1 MFLTDLSIKRPVFAT
16 VVSLLMI
23 VLGIA
28 SLMSLP
34 IRELPQIDPPV
45 VQVTTTY
52 RGASAA
58 IVDTQITELVEGAV
72 AGIEGIKIISSQSR
86 DERSQVVLEFKLSRD
101 VDAAAND
108 VRDRV
113 ARVLARLPEAADQP
127 IVAKVDGDSRPILW
141 IALSSDVYGG
151 MEVTD
156 IARRRFVDR
165 LAIVEGVAQVILQ
178 GERRFSMRVWL
189 DRQSLAARGLTVQ
202 DVEDAIRRENIELP
216 GGRLDSTQRELTVR
230 TDSRLGRPEQFR
242 AVVISRPGAAAGG
255 AQVLLGDVATV
266 EVAPDDARGEYRI
279 NGRPGIGIG
288 ILRQGTANT
297 LSVAEGVKRE
307 VELIRT
313 GLPPGLSVDF
323 GYDESLF
330 ISQSIYEVEHALVTA
345 LVLVVGVIFFFLRS
359 FRATIIPAVAIPV
372 SLVAS
377 FVAMSAL
384 GFSINILTLLGLVLA
399 IGLVVDDAIVVLENV
414 HRRIEEGEEPLLAS
428 LRGSREIA
436 FAVIA
441 TTLVLVAVFLP
452 LSFMQGNV
460 GRLFTEFG
468 LALAASVL
476 FSGLVALTLTPMMC
490 SKLLRPHGSEG
501 RFVRMTEPLFHYM
514 NGGFRWLLRG
524 ALAAPVLTLGISAAL
539 SGLALILFTIIPK
552 EFTPTEDRGVVIMP
566 LTGPEGASFNYMRE
580 HVERLERMSARYME
594 NGEAAAVF
602 AVMGGQQRPSVGNI
616 ANVFIRLAPWN
627 ERSRNAQTIAA
638 EMFPTVAAMTGVRGF
653 TLIPP
658 SLGQSGFQPPV
669 QFVIGGPDYD
679 TLVQWRDRFMERART
694 NNRLLNL
701 DNNYRETK
709 PELRVDIDRR
719 KAADLGVSIQS
730 IGRTIETMLGSR
742 EVGTYVDGGQEYRV
756 LIQAHDRDRVTPYD
770 LQNIFVRSNG
780 GLIPLSNLVTLT
792 ERARAQTLARADRVR
807 AITITAS
814 LSPGYPLGEALA
826 FMDGIAREVLPPD
839 ARVSYRGQSLEFRE
853 SSSALYVTF
862 LMALIVVYL
871 VLAAQFESFIHPLI
885 ILLSTPLALTG
896 GLLALHMTG
905 QTLNIFSQIGMIL
918 LIGLMAKN
926 GILVVEFANQLRD
939 RGLTVM
945 EAALEASV
953 VRLRPILMTSI
964 ATVLGAVPLAMATG
978 AGAESRRAL
987 GVVIVGGITV
997 STVVTLFAIPALY
1010 LILAPFTK
1018 PAGAIERLLADMED
1032 RAPVVMDEAAKLAAR
1047 AHPPGPVAAE

>member
-1 MFLTDLSIKRPVFAT
+1 MSLTDLSIKRPVFAT
-16 VVSLLMI
+16 VVSLMMI

-28 SLMSLP
+28 SLISLP

-52 RGASAA
+52 TGASAA
-58 IVDTQITELVEGAV
+58 VVDTQITELIEGAV
-72 AGIEGIKIISSQSR
+72 AGIEGIKTISSQSR
-86 DERSQVVLEFKLSRD
+86 DERSQVVIEFKLNRD

-113 ARVLARLPEAADQP
+113 ARALARLPDAADQP
-127 IVAKVDGDSRPILW
+127 VVAKVDGDTRPILW
-141 IALSSDVYGG
+141 IALSSDVYSG

-165 LAIVEGVAQVILQ
+165 LAIVEGVAQVLIQ

-189 DRQSLAARGLTVQ
+189 DRQSMAARGLTVQ
-202 DVEDAIRRENIELP
+202 DIEEAIRRENIELP
-216 GGRLDSTQRELTVR
+216 GGRLDSAQRELTVR
-230 TDSRLGRPEQFR
+230 TDTRLSTPAQFR
-242 AVVISRPGAAAGG
+242 AVVVSRQGGPAGAA
-255 AQVLLGDVATV
+255 QILLGDVATV
-266 EVAPDDARGEYRI
+266 EIAPEDTRGEYRI
-279 NGRPGIGIG
+279 NGRPGIGLG

-297 LSVAEGVKRE
+297 LSVANGVKAE
-307 VELIRT
+307 VERIRA
-313 GLPPGLSVDF
+313 GLPEGLNVTYGF
-323 GYDESLF
+323 DESLF
-330 ISQSIYEVEHALVTA
+330 ISQSIYEVQHALAVA

-377 FVAMSAL
+377 FAAMAAL

-414 HRRIEEGEEPLLAS
+414 HRRIEEGEDPLLAS

-468 LALAASVL
+468 MALAASVL

-490 SKLLRPHGSEG
+490 SKLLKPHGSEG

-514 NGGFRWLLRG
+514 NQGFRWLLRG
-524 ALAAPVLTLGISAAL
+524 ALRVPIITLGVSLML
-539 SGLALILFTIIPK
+539 SGLAAILFNIIPK
-552 EFTPTEDRGVVIMP
+552 EFTPTEDRGVIIIPM
-566 LTGPEGASFNYMRE
+566 TGPEGANFNYMRE
-580 HVERLERMSARYME
+580 HVQQMERIGQRYVE
-594 NGEAAAVF
+594 SGEAASVF
-602 AVMGGQQRPSVGNI
+602 AVLGGQQRPPIGNV
-616 ANVFIRLAPWN
+616 ANVFIRLAPWH
-627 ERSRNAQTIAA
+627 ERERKAQTIAA
-638 EMFPTVAAMTGVRGF
+638 EIFPQAAAMPGVRAF
-653 TLIPP
+653 TLVPP
-658 SLGQSGFQPPV
+658 SLGQQGFQPPI
-669 QFVIGGPDYD
+669 QFVIGGPDYE
-679 TLVQWRDRFMERART
+679 TLVGWRDRFMERART

-709 PELRVDIDRR
+709 PEIRVDIDRR
-719 KAADLGVSIQS
+719 KAADLGVSVQAV
-730 IGRTIETMLGSR
+730 GRTIETMLGSR
-742 EVGTYVDGGQEYRV
+742 EVGTFVDGGQEYRV
-756 LIQAHDRDRVTPYD
+756 LLQAREQDRVTPSD

-780 GLIPLSNLVTLT
+780 GLIPLSNVVTLT

-814 LSPGYPLGEALA
+814 LAPGYSLGEALD
-826 FMDGIAREVLPPD
+826 FMDSVAREVLPPD
-839 ARVSYRGQSLEFRE
+839 ARIAYRGQSLEFRE
-853 SSSALYVTF
+853 SSSALYFTF
-862 LMALIVVYL
+862 LMALLVVYL

-885 ILLSTPLALTG
+885 ILLSTPLAITG

-905 QTLNIFSQIGMIL
+905 QTLNIFSQIGMVL

-939 RGLTVM
+939 RGLSIRD
-945 EAALEASV
+945 AALEASV

-978 AGAESRRAL
+978 AGAESRMAL

-1010 LILAPFTK
+1010 LMLAPFTK
-1018 PAGAIERLLADMED
+1018 PAGAIERLLADMEHN
-1032 RAPVVMDEAAKLAAR
+1032 APAVQDEAAKLAAR
-1047 AHPPGPVAAE
+1047 SKGAPAPAE

>member
-16 VVSLLMI
+16 VISLMMI

-52 RGASAA
+52 TGASAA
-58 IVDTQITELVEGAV
+58 VVDTQITELIEGAV
-72 AGIEGIKIISSQSR
+72 AGIEGVKTISSQSR
-86 DERSQVVLEFKLSRD
+86 DERSQVVIEFKLNRD

-113 ARVLARLPEAADQP
+113 ARALARLPDAASQP
-127 IVAKVDGDSRPILW
+127 VVAKVDGDTRPILW
-141 IALSSDVYGG
+141 IALSSDVYSG

-156 IARRRFVDR
+156 IARRRFMDR
-165 LAIVEGVAQVILQ
+165 LAIVEGVAQVLIQ

-189 DRQSLAARGLTVQ
+189 DRQAMAARGLTVQ
-202 DVEDAIRRENIELP
+202 DIEDAIRRENIELP
-216 GGRLDSTQRELTVR
+216 GGRLDSALRELSVR
-230 TDSRLGRPEQFR
+230 TDTRLSRPEQFR
-242 AVVISRPGAAAGG
+242 AVVVSRQGTAAGG

-266 EVAPDDARGEYRI
+266 EIAPEDTRGEYRI
-279 NGRPGIGIG
+279 NGRPGIGLG

-297 LSVAEGVKRE
+297 LSVANGVKVE
-307 VELIRT
+307 VERIRS
-313 GLPPGLSVDF
+313 GLPEGLNVDF
-323 GYDESLF
+323 GFDESLF
-330 ISQSIYEVEHALVTA
+330 ISQSIYEVQHALVIA

-377 FVAMSAL
+377 FVAMAAL

-414 HRRIEEGEEPLLAS
+414 HRRIEEGEDPLLAS
-428 LRGSREIA
+428 IRGSREIA

-468 LALAASVL
+468 MALAASVL

-490 SKLLRPHGSEG
+490 SKLLKPHGSEG
-501 RFVRMTEPLFHYM
+501 RFVRMTEPVFHYM
-514 NGGFRWLLRG
+514 NEGFRWLLRG
-524 ALAAPVLTLGISAAL
+524 ALKAPIITLGISLVL
-539 SGLALILFTIIPK
+539 SGLAVILFNIIPK
-552 EFTPTEDRGVVIMP
+552 EFTPTEDRGVVIIPM
-566 LTGPEGASFNYMRE
+566 TGPEGANFNYMRE
-580 HVERLERMSARYME
+580 HIQRAEAIGRRYVES
-594 NGEAAAVF
+594 GEAASVF
-602 AVMGGQQRPSVGNI
+602 AVMGGQQRPPVGNV
-616 ANVFIRLAPWN
+616 ASMFIRLAPWHTR
-627 ERSRNAQTIAA
+627 ERKAQEISA
-638 EMFPTVAAMTGVRGF
+638 ELFPQMAAMPGVRAF
-653 TLIPP
+653 TLVPP

-669 QFVIGGPDYD
+669 QFVIGGPDYE

-719 KAADLGVSIQS
+719 KAADLGVSVQAV
-730 IGRTIETMLGSR
+730 GRTIETMLGSR

-756 LIQAHDRDRVTPYD
+756 LLQAHDRNRVTPYD

-780 GLIPLSNLVTLT
+780 GLIPLSNVVTLT

-814 LSPGYPLGEALA
+814 LAPGYSLGEALD
-826 FMDGIAREVLPPD
+826 FLDSVAREVLPPD
-839 ARVSYRGQSLEFRE
+839 ARIAYRGQSLEFRE

-871 VLAAQFESFIHPLI
+871 VLAAQFESFIHPFT
-885 ILLSTPLALTG
+885 ILLSTPLAITG
-896 GLLALHMTG
+896 GLLALHLTG
-905 QTLNIFSQIGMIL
+905 QTLNIFSQIGMVL

-939 RGLTVM
+939 RGLSVKD
-945 EAALEASV
+945 AVLEASV

-978 AGAESRRAL
+978 AGAESRMAL

-1010 LILAPFTK
+1010 MMLAPFTK
-1018 PAGAIERLLADMED
+1018 PAGTIERMLADLET
-1032 RAPVVMDEAAKLAAR
+1032 RAPVIQDEAAKLASR
-1047 AHPPGPVAAE
+1047 NKPQPAE